1 MYDYSGQFAFKVGLP
16 AKSGVA
22 GTVLI
27 VIPNVLGLCCW
38 SPPLDEVGNSARG
51 VAFSEELVSRFN
63 FHHYDNLIYSPKKT
77 DPRRKRK
84 ENENVRVFNL
94 LFSAYNGELG
104 EHRERGFEN
113 G

>member
-51 VAFSEELVSRFN
+51 VAFSEELVRSVFPSVKSTLCYFLRLSSFRFP
-63 FHHYDNLIYSPKKT
+63 YLYT
-77 DPRRKRK
+77 
-84 ENENVRVFNL
+84 VR
-94 LFSAYNGELG
+94 SEQSWCNGG
-104 EHRERGFEN
+104 I
-113 G
+113 